1 MQFTTVGERDPFLL
15 VELRKGE
22 KVYAESG
29 AMVSMESSLDLTAE
43 IRGGVLGSL
52 ARKFVAGESLF
63 TQKIEATRGDGQVL
77 LAPLMPGDIQ
87 LLDVSANQSYLLN
100 DGAFVAAETGVDLKM
115 RLQGV
120 MNSVLG
126 GTGGFFIVE
135 AKGSGKL
142 AIAGFGSV
150 FGITVTPEKDL
161 IIDNQHVIAWDS
173 TLNYKVSLA
182 TSQSRGFLGNA
193 VNSAISG
200 EGFVTRFSG
209 SGHVYISSRNLSA
222 FAEHLAGMKEM
233 AALGKN
239 AQNNAQNNTQNASN
253 QAVGSSLGAMAGL
266 LRGKL

>member
-29 AMVSMESSLDLTAE
+29 ALVSMESSLDLTAE

-115 RLQGV
+115 RMQGI

-150 FGITVTPEKDL
+150 FSITVTPEKDL
-161 IIDNQHVIAWDS
+161 IVDNQHVIAWDAK
-173 TLNYKVSLA
+173 LNYKVSMT
-182 TSQSRGFLGNA
+182 TSQSKGFLGNA

-200 EGFVTRFSG
+200 EGFVTLFSG
-209 SGHVYISSRNLSA
+209 SGHVYISSRNLAA

-233 AALGKN
+233 ASLGKN
-239 AQNNAQNNTQNASN
+239 AQNNAQNAAN
-253 QAVGSSLGAMAGL
+253 QASGSSLGAMAGM